1 MDIDCSISFMGVCC
15 PETEVAPVPK
25 TPPPPLPT
33 TRPPTIKPP
42 SLPKTIVQV
51 PPKVATTTKISV
63 TKKGTKLFIIL
74 PR

>member
-42 SLPKTIVQV
+42 SLPKQNNRSSSS
-51 PPKVATTTKISV
+51 KSCNYY
-63 TKKGTKLFIIL
+63 
-74 PR
+74 